1 MGETGHAVA
10 KMLDSVVGT
19 TERLCGLPAVATLD
33 WCSRA
38 AQALSVLLV
47 PSRVC
52 VIVAKAEPSG
62 RVVSIEAS
70 GCGTCLSK
78 EEAAHAPAYSW
89 TNTETD
95 ATDDGTGIE
104 LGIRSRAD
112 RIREFGFRLDS
123 LEPGETIAA
132 TAARLGGTELWRTAP
147 IGNIWVGS
155 DISDLLIGAL
165 RLDDGAPARFLVV
178 EIGLLG
184 HGAMGPRRCSI
195 DNHAALNSVMA
206 LLARRAALALAV
218 TADDEIPWLT
228 VREQEILEHIV
239 VGRSVRDIANDLE
252 RSPHTVHDHV
262 KSLHRKLGAKSRGE
276 LIARAFGYIAPP
288 VHEAEETTEEPTEET
303 VETAVDETTQ
313 SATGSATL
321 TEPKLT
327 ITSDE
332 ETTQPEVVVRTSEMP
347 TRNRDDS

>member
-10 KMLDSVVGT
+10 NTLESVVGT

-52 VIVAKAEPSG
+52 VLVAKAEPSG

-70 GCGTCLSK
+70 GCGSCLSK
-78 EEAAHAPAYSW
+78 ADATHTPAYSW
-89 TNTETD
+89 TNTETEGS
-95 ATDDGTGIE
+95 DDGTGIE

-155 DISDLLIGAL
+155 DISDLLVGAL

-195 DNHAALNSVMA
+195 DNHAALNSVMP

-228 VREQEILEHIV
+228 VREQEILEHLV
-239 VGRSVRDIANDLE
+239 VGRSVRDIASDLE

-276 LIARAFGYIAPP
+276 LIARAFGYIAPEL
-288 VHEAEETTEEPTEET
+288 HETDEPTEET
-303 VETAVDETTQ
+303 VDGSTQ
-313 SATGSATL
+313 SAADTSTL

-327 ITSDE
+327 ITSDD
-332 ETTQPEVVVRTSEMP
+332 ETTPPEVVIRTSELP
-347 TRNRDDS
+347 TRNRDDT

>member
-1 MGETGHAVA
+1 MGETGHTVA
-10 KMLDSVVGT
+10 NTLDSVVGT

-38 AQALSVLLV
+38 ANALSILLV

-52 VIVAKAEPSG
+52 VMVAKAEPSG

-70 GCGTCLSK
+70 GCGSCLNK
-78 EEAAHAPAYSW
+78 ADAIDPPAYSW
-89 TNTETD
+89 AITETD
-95 ATDDGTGIE
+95 SADDGSGIE
-104 LGIRSRAD
+104 LGVRSRAD
-112 RIREFGFRLDS
+112 RIREFGFRLES
-123 LEPGETIAA
+123 LEPGETLAA

-155 DISDLLIGAL
+155 DISDLLVGAL

-184 HGAMGPRRCSI
+184 HGPMGPRRCSI
-195 DNHAALNSVMA
+195 DNLAALNSVMA
-206 LLARRAALALAV
+206 LLARRAGLALAV

-228 VREQEILEHIV
+228 VREQEILEHLVI
-239 VGRSVRDIANDLE
+239 GRSVRDIAADLE

-276 LIARAFGYIAPP
+276 LIARAFGYIEPA
-288 VHEAEETTEEPTEET
+288 VHDDEE
-303 VETAVDETTQ
+303 AVDESAEESADVSAMVGGGQTTL
-313 SATGSATL
+313 A
-321 TEPKLT
+321 EPKLT
-327 ITSDE
+327 ITSDD
-332 ETTQPEVVVRTSEMP
+332 ETATPEVVVRTSELP
-347 TRNRDDS
+347 TRQRDSD